1 MGQNHTS
8 LLTTAAR
15 TRKTLGRRLE
25 GEELWSLVLQS
36 VVLHRHRVFS

>member
-1 MGQNHTS
+1 MN

-15 TRKTLGRRLE
+15 MRKTLGRRLE